1 MIPLPRVRVLFSA
14 FLLALT
20 ATLAGAQTYTSVVIF
35 GDSLSDTGNVK
46 HLTQA
51 QFFIPIP
58 GPGLSNYT
66 LGRFTDGGDTL
77 PMAKLYTGVWIEQL
91 AASLANKPA
100 IKNSLDGGTNYAYG
114 YATTGTGTSV
124 LNLTTGISVTVN
136 NMGQQVADYL
146 ATKPA
151 ISNKT
156 LYVVW
161 GGANDLLSATTPAA
175 ISAAA
180 TQEISVVQT
189 LIAAGAT
196 DFIVPNLPPL
206 GLIPRLNMNVAAA
219 AQATAAATA
228 FNQVL
233 AAGLGGLP
241 AANTGK
247 TLHLYP
253 LDVFTLLN
261 NVVANPA
268 ANGLTNVTASS
279 QGQITVNPDTFLFW
293 DDLHPTT
300 TGHHLISVAA
310 STTIA
315 PSFTTS
321 TALTTS
327 AASTVFGTPV
337 TFTAAVASPSGQ
349 PTGAVT
355 FLDGSTSLGT
365 GTLAGTSLGN
375 VSNATL
381 TVSTLAVGPHT
392 ITASYAASG
401 GFGASTSAAL
411 TQTVTAAS
419 FNSAA
424 SPTSVTIA
432 RGSTGTTTISV
443 TPMGT
448 YVGTVSLACGML
460 PAHISCSF
468 APASLAFTSA
478 SSAAQT
484 STLTI
489 GTTSTSALLAPQRPG
504 SLATPGVLSA
514 FTLLPFTG
522 GLTIFALRRRGY
534 GNMRLL
540 TALAFLSAGALLG
553 LSGCGGSDNNNAVTG
568 TYTVP
573 VNVTASGTTSTVNL
587 TVTVQ

>member
-1 MIPLPRVRVLFSA
+1 MIPLLRVRVLFSA
-14 FLLALT
+14 LLLALA

-261 NVVANPA
+261 SVVANPA

-310 STTIA
+310 STHDRARLHDIDGA
-315 PSFTTS
+315 DDLGRQHGLRNSRHLHRS
-321 TALTTS
+321 CCLALRPADRS
-327 AASTVFGTPV
+327 RYLPRWID
-337 TFTAAVASPSGQ
+337 Q
-349 PTGAVT
+349 PRHRDARR
-355 FLDGSTSLGT
+355 D
-365 GTLAGTSLGN
+365 LAGERLERDADCLHAGRRSAYDHRQLRRLRRLRSVDLRGAYADRYGGQLQFGCQPDLGHHRPGLHRN
-375 VSNATL
+375 LHHQRNADGDL
-381 TVSTLAVGPHT
+381 RRDRQPRLRH
-392 ITASYAASG
+392 ASRAYLVQLRPGLPRLYLGQFRGANLHADDRNHQHLRSARAAASG
-401 GFGASTSAAL
+401 IAGGPRVS
-411 TQTVTAAS
+411 
-419 FNSAA
+419 
-424 SPTSVTIA
+424 SPPS
-432 RGSTGTTTISV
+432 RF
-443 TPMGT
+443 
-448 YVGTVSLACGML
+448 CRL
-460 PAHISCSF
+460 PA
-468 APASLAFTSA
+468 
-478 SSAAQT
+478 
-484 STLTI
+484 
-489 GTTSTSALLAPQRPG
+489 
-504 SLATPGVLSA
+504 V
-514 FTLLPFTG
+514 
-522 GLTIFALRRRGY
+522 
-534 GNMRLL
+534 
-540 TALAFLSAGALLG
+540 
-553 LSGCGGSDNNNAVTG
+553 
-568 TYTVP
+568 
-573 VNVTASGTTSTVNL
+573 
-587 TVTVQ
+587 